1 MTIVHGIAL
10 VCALLLNAS
19 ANLLIKF
26 GMNKI
31 DQAGGL
37 LSGGA
42 VAGLIRAVTSW
53 HLILGGFCFA
63 ANLAFYAYA
72 LQKMKISV
80 AYPIMVTTGFA
91 IIVAVAGW
99 QLGERLT
106 GVQWMGVAMT
116 LIGVI
121 LVATQAGTQLK

>member
-1 MTIVHGIAL
+1 MTAAHGIAL
-10 VCALLLNAS
+10 VCALILNAS

-37 LSGGA
+37 LAGGA
-42 VAGLIRAVTSW
+42 VAGLVRAAGSPQ
-53 HLILGGFCFA
+53 LIAGGFCFA
-63 ANLAFYAYA
+63 ANLVFYAYA

-80 AYPIMVTTGFA
+80 AYPIMVTAGFA
-91 IIVAVAGW
+91 IIVIVAGW

-106 GVQWMGVAMT
+106 VVQWTGVA
-116 LIGVI
+116 LI
-121 LVATQAGTQLK
+121 LVGVSLVASHAGAQLK